1 MNRGEKRRKALL
13 FLLGAPPTANELH
26 FVAPTAT
33 LQRTSEVTVNRVV
46 LSLALIVFITACESS
61 TDPLLGIG
69 GDGGGGAITQAQAS
83 GNWSFTVRKTTT
95 LSCSGGSLADNSVLT
110 AHTDVLVNGTI
121 ATSTSFWQNPP
132 VTVIRPLSG
141 AVRFSD
147 GFADLFM
154 FSSSANTSGMEL
166 RGTLTSTG
174 TFTGTLT
181 DPAPGF
187 TPVFGTGGCEYT
199 ATGTKTG

>member
-1 MNRGEKRRKALL
+1 MKR
-13 FLLGAPPTANELH
+13 
-26 FVAPTAT
+26 FVP
-33 LQRTSEVTVNRVV
+33 
-46 LSLALIVFITACESS
+46 SLALIILITACESS
-61 TDPLLGIG
+61 TDPISGIG

-83 GNWSFTVRKTTT
+83 GDWSFTVRKTTT
-95 LSCSGGSLADNSVLT
+95 LSCSGGSLADNAVLT
-110 AHTDVLVNGTI
+110 AHTDVLAAGTI

-147 GFADLFM
+147 GVTAFLM
-154 FSSSANTSGMEL
+154 FSSSTNTSLGMEL
-166 RGTLTSTG
+166 RGTMTSTG

>member
-1 MNRGEKRRKALL
+1 MNLKRII
-13 FLLGAPPTANELH
+13 P
-26 FVAPTAT
+26 
-33 LQRTSEVTVNRVV
+33 
-46 LSLALIVFITACESS
+46 SLTLIVLVNACESS
-61 TDPLLGIG
+61 TDPLSGIG

-83 GNWSFTVRKTTT
+83 GNWSFTLRKTTT

-110 AHTDVLVNGTI
+110 AHTDVLANGTI
-121 ATSTSFWQNPP
+121 VTSTSFWQNPP

-147 GFADLFM
+147 GVADLFM
-154 FSSSANTSGMEL
+154 FSSSTNTSSGMEL
-166 RGTLTSTG
+166 SVTMTSTG

-181 DPAPGF
+181 DPAPGL
-187 TPVFGTGGCEYT
+187 TPMFSTGGCEYT